1 MFRHIVVGVD
11 GSALATAAVEW
22 AAADAQ
28 RRGLDLRI
36 VHVREQWPYA
46 ADGTK
51 YSAAV
56 LQAAADRALDLTRDV
71 QVTMELV
78 PGNVIDTL
86 IGESASAD
94 SVVLGSRGSAGSPG
108 WSSAR
113 WAWASPG
120 TPPVRS

>member
-11 GSALATAAVEW
+11 GSAPATATVEW

-36 VHVREQWPYA
+36 VHVCEQEPYA

-56 LQAAADRALDLTRDV
+56 LQAAADR
-71 QVTMELV
+71 
-78 PGNVIDTL
+78 G
-86 IGESASAD
+86 
-94 SVVLGSRGSAGSPG
+94 AGPD
-108 WSSAR
+108 
-113 WAWASPG
+113 P
-120 TPPVRS
+120 